1 MFQNLKVNAEYFVIY
16 LPHYSTPDTI
26 INKTIMGN
34 TVIRYIE
41 FYLRSWWD
49 SIKGSLA
56 SWVAIFFSFIGGVF
70 LFGRYTMEAQKD
82 RQITEINAEYN
93 LNIINLEHQHQT
105 ELQNLKSEIKDKEKE
120 SEMWKEKYFQLLL
133 DKGKDN
139 IKP

>member
-1 MFQNLKVNAEYFVIY
+1 M
-16 LPHYSTPDTI
+16 T
-26 INKTIMGN
+26 
-34 TVIRYIE
+34 
-41 FYLRSWWD
+41 
-49 SIKGSLA
+49 
-56 SWVAIFFSFIGGVF
+56 
-70 LFGRYTMEAQKD
+70 
-82 RQITEINAEYN
+82 EYN